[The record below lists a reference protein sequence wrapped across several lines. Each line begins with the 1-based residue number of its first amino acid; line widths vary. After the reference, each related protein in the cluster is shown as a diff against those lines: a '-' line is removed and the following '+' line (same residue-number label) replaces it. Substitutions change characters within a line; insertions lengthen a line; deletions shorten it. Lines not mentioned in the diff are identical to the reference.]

1 MKKILKKIYKNHF
14 LTKKESFFIF
24 DQILNKKVH
33 DVQLS
38 AILAIMSA
46 RQETEDEI
54 LGARKACLQYQSH
67 FPKINYICADIVGT
81 GGDQKNSF
89 NISTVSSIIA
99 AYYGIKIAKICNVS
113 SSGLVGS
120 IDLLTHFKINVF
132 LSPEKSKK
140 LLDKYNI
147 CFLAANQYLKV
158 FQRVAP
164 VRKIL
169 NTKTIFNKLG
179 PILNPL
185 KPSYSI
191 IGVYSSKLLLFFA
204 KILKKLK
211 YKNAIVV
218 HSEGS
223 DEIILCKNIQI
234 AELKN
239 NHITQYILSAKD
251 FGLKELKRDCLFNK
265 TKKENYQETK
275 RLFQGLGK
283 RYYVDTIAAN
293 VALLL
298 KITNTSNN
306 LITNTAKIIELINS
320 GKIYNFIKKLS
331 KFTTKKN

>member
-1 MKKILKKIYKNHF
+1 MKKILKKIYKNNF

-24 DQILNKKVH
+24 NQILNKKINNI
-33 DVQLS
+33 QLS

-46 RQETEDEI
+46 RKETEHEVI
-54 LGARKACLQYQSH
+54 GARKACLQYQPT
-67 FPKINYICADIVGT
+67 FPKTNYICADIVGT

-89 NISTVSSIIA
+89 NISTVSSIVA

-113 SSGLVGS
+113 SSGIVGS
-120 IDLLTHFKINVF
+120 VDLLTHFNINVF
-132 LSPEKSKK
+132 ISPEKSKK

-147 CFLAANQYLKV
+147 CFLSANQYLNIFK
-158 FQRVAP
+158 RVEK

-169 NTKTIFNKLG
+169 STKTIFNKLG
-179 PILNPL
+179 PILNPVQ
-185 KPSYSI
+185 PSYSI

-239 NHITQYILSAKD
+239 NQINQYTLSAKD
-251 FGLKELKRDCLFNK
+251 FGLKEIEKDCLFNK

-275 RLFQGLGK
+275 KLFQGLGK
-283 RYYVDTIAAN
+283 TYYVNTIAAN

-298 KITNTSNN
+298 KITNISNN
-306 LITNTAKIIELINS
+306 LITNTTTIIKLIQS